1 MANERILYV
10 DPWSGI
16 SGDMFLAALVDSDR
30 AEGRLERVLK
40 DAVAMLAIDG
50 ASVEVSRDTE
60 WGVACTRISV
70 LEGSAPELRHLPQ
83 METIISGSGL
93 PPAVI
98 SRSLAAVRR
107 LAEVEAS
114 VHGCSVDHI
123 HFHEVGAVDT
133 LVDVVGTFAL
143 VEALG
148 IARVAVGI
156 MPVGGG
162 TVEIAHGRM
171 GVPAPATAR
180 LLEGYPVVGGP
191 EDRELTTPTGAL
203 LISEMAAVSGS
214 LPPME
219 ISSIGHGAGTMKLKG
234 GPNVL
239 RVLIGTAVGAE
250 GDEGA
255 DHVVE
260 LQTNLDDVSGEVVG
274 HACRVLREAGALD
287 VWTVPAMMKKERP
300 AIVMHVLVTPEHE
313 AELLAALF
321 AETGTL
327 GVRRQTIT
335 RSVADRGVITV
346 EVAGAA
352 VRVKWGRWQ
361 GRLTSLA
368 AEFEDAV
375 AASSASGVPLK
386 VIMDLA
392 TARARDFVGECN

>member
-1 MANERILYV
+1 MSNERILFV

-40 DAVAMLAIDG
+40 DAVASLAIDG

-83 METIISGSGL
+83 METIISASGL

-98 SRSLAAVRR
+98 ARSLAAVRR

-114 VHGCSVDHI
+114 VHGCAVDHI

-133 LVDVVGTFAL
+133 LVDVVGAFAL
-143 VEALG
+143 LEALG
-148 IARVAVGI
+148 IGRVVVGTI
-156 MPVGGG
+156 PVGGG
-162 TVEIAHGRM
+162 TVQIAHGRM

-180 LLEGYPVVGGP
+180 LLEGYPIVGGP

-203 LISEMAAVSGS
+203 LISEMGAGSGP

-219 ISSIGHGAGTMKLKG
+219 VSSIGHGAGTMKLKG

-239 RVLIGTAVGAE
+239 RVLVGTAAAAEAEGGAE
-250 GDEGA
+250 Y
-255 DHVVE
+255 VVE

-274 HACRVLREAGALD
+274 HACRVLLEAGALD
-287 VWTVPAMMKKERP
+287 VWTVPAMMKRGRP
-300 AIVMHVLVTPEHE
+300 AVVMHVLATPELE
-313 AELLAALF
+313 AELLARLF

-327 GVRRQTIT
+327 GVRRQAIT

-346 EVAGAA
+346 DVSGAA

-368 AEFEDAV
+368 TECEDAV
-375 AASSASGVPLK
+375 AASAMSGTPLK
-386 VIMDLA
+386 LIMEA
-392 TARARDFVGECN
+392 AAARAKDLVGECG